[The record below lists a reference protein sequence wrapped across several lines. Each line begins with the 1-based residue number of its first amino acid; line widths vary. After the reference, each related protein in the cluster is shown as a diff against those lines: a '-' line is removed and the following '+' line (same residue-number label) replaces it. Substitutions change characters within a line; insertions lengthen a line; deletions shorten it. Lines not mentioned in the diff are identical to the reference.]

1 VKPRSVTCAEPTS
14 PAPDPN
20 TDRSV
25 RFYVREFSGAL
36 GDLGTF
42 LPLSIALAVTCGMD
56 FGLIL
61 IFAGIMNIISGWL
74 FRQPIPVQPMKAI
87 AAVAI
92 AEGFTPGVI
101 TSAGMAVGAVMLALA
116 LTGGVSW
123 CVRIVPRSVVLGIQA
138 GVGVKLAWTG
148 LRWLGELPIVG
159 TDSIAVAA
167 IVGVIILLFAK
178 HNRRPLLLYIVLA
191 GFGLLWIEHSDA
203 FTGWSLLAPRLTIAL
218 PTAREVW
225 LGVTHG
231 ALPQLPLTLLNSI
244 IALSAL
250 SAEYFPGRGVS
261 PKRVAVSVGAMN
273 LLSIPFGAMPMCH
286 GAGGLAAQYRFGAR
300 TGVSVIMLGALKI
313 VLGLALSGV
322 LLSVLQRYPAS
333 VLAVMVIAAGLTLA
347 SSACSSLHGRSLI
360 VISAMT
366 LSIVLTD
373 TLTGFLIGIAISVM
387 FTLTRPRVEAAP

>member
-1 VKPRSVTCAEPTS
+1 
-14 PAPDPN
+14 
-20 TDRSV
+20 V

-167 IVGVIILLFAK
+167 IVGVIILLFV
-178 HNRRPLLLYIVLA
+178 R
-191 GFGLLWIEHSDA
+191 
-203 FTGWSLLAPRLTIAL
+203 
-218 PTAREVW
+218 
-225 LGVTHG
+225 
-231 ALPQLPLTLLNSI
+231 Q
-244 IALSAL
+244 
-250 SAEYFPGRGVS
+250 GRQ
-261 PKRVAVSVGAMN
+261 
-273 LLSIPFGAMPMCH
+273 I
-286 GAGGLAAQYRFGAR
+286 
-300 TGVSVIMLGALKI
+300 
-313 VLGLALSGV
+313 
-322 LLSVLQRYPAS
+322 
-333 VLAVMVIAAGLTLA
+333 
-347 SSACSSLHGRSLI
+347 GRAH
-360 VISAMT
+360 V
-366 LSIVLTD
+366 
-373 TLTGFLIGIAISVM
+373 
-387 FTLTRPRVEAAP
+387 